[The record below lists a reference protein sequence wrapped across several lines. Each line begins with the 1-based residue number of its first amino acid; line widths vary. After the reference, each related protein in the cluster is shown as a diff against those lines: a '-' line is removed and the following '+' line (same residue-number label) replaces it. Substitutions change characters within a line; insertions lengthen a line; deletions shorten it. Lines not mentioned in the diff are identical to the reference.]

1 MIKVLEYVLNDIT
14 VIGAKLGVYVNARLS
29 CFEICLEILDSFS
42 ELDIIVILLSQV
54 RSAFEFYV
62 YEGELISGLSVRINV
77 T

>member
-29 CFEICLEILDSFS
+29 CFEIFLEILGSFS

-54 RSAFEFYV
+54 
-62 YEGELISGLSVRINV
+62 
-77 T
+77 

>member
-14 VIGAKLGVYVNARLS
+14 VIGAKLGVSVNARLS

-54 RSAFEFYV
+54 
-62 YEGELISGLSVRINV
+62 
-77 T
+77 